1 MDNILSGFVYTV
13 PLLNIQHN
21 AGTGFFFSI
30 PQILILWKKKNNCV
44 QFSTIASLWHKINH
58 CMKIRAIFNV

>member
-21 AGTGFFFSI
+21 AGTGFFFYS
-30 PQILILWKKKNNCV
+30 
-44 QFSTIASLWHKINH
+44 AD
-58 CMKIRAIFNV
+58 FNIVEKEK

>member
-21 AGTGFFFSI
+21 AGTGFFFFYS
-30 PQILILWKKKNNCV
+30 
-44 QFSTIASLWHKINH
+44 AD
-58 CMKIRAIFNV
+58 FNIVEKEK